1 MKIVFMLLDTIV
13 TNINL
18 FNQISVERLIRDIE
32 EEKTMRLLK

>member
-1 MKIVFMLLDTIV
+1 MLLDTIV

>member
-1 MKIVFMLLDTIV
+1 MLLDTIV

-32 EEKTMRLLK
+32 EKETMRLLK

>member
-32 EEKTMRLLK
+32 EKETMRLLK